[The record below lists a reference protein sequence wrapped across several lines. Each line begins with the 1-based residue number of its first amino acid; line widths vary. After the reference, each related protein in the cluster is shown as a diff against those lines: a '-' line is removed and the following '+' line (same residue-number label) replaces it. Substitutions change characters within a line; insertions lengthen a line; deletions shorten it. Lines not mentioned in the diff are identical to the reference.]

1 MQIIEKETI
10 TIDNEKYLLLGVD
23 NNNYKYYI
31 LDVDTENKFSRIGM
45 VYRIYENKLVY
56 VQKYEFYIKK
66 LNEITHS
73 TLTNEELDIL
83 TNTLNTI
90 EDMKRVRKVLLNTI
104 YGMNNVTLNPAKLLE
119 KINIQ
124 ILEAYLIIRELFYK
138 DIKNMTHEEFL
149 DLINEYT
156 RLDMYFIELL
166 QTLNTKHITNTT
178 GDDFINLLEFLD
190 HEIEVV
196 NKLERD
202 TNSPIRYFYQ
212 VNNDRITINETKNH
226 KVCYTCTFIFE

>member
-10 TIDNEKYLLLGVD
+10 TIDNEKYILLGVD

-31 LDVDTENKFSRIGM
+31 LDVDTESKFPRIGM
-45 VYRIYENKLVY
+45 VYHIYDNKIVY

-66 LNEITHS
+66 LNKITHS

-90 EDMKRVRKVLLNTI
+90 DDMKRVRKVLLNTI

-138 DIKNMTHEEFL
+138 DIKNMTHVEFL
-149 DLINEYT
+149 KLINEYT
-156 RLDMYFIELL
+156 RSDMYFIELL

-190 HEIEVV
+190 HEIEVI
-196 NKLERD
+196 NRLERD

-212 VNNDRITINETKNH
+212 VNNDKITINETKNH
-226 KVCYTCTFIFE
+226 KVCYTCEFIFE